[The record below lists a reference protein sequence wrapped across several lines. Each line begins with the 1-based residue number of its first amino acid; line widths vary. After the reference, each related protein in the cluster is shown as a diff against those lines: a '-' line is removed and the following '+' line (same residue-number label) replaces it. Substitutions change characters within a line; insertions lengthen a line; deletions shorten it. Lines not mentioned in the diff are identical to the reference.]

1 MRELQKLI
9 ADAALDS
16 LTFGLPI
23 RRNGELRNPDARFL
37 CWKLIVCPPTSDSG
51 HANQR
56 ASTWLISKLMG
67 SGKEKEDELL
77 VSSTG
82 LSIWKK
88 WLNSACYLSV
98 TRQTAFLDHG
108 PEPGILVAGANAVLF
123 LVSKSIP
130 WDLQRNQLH
139 MLIESLLPDS
149 SLPLLILACDT
160 LGDAVRDSSL
170 KIIDRLNVDREKI
183 SSFRVVIFLNW
194 DAPLQHLNGFLMDE
208 CLREGLQ

>member
-1 MRELQKLI
+1 ME
-9 ADAALDS
+9 
-16 LTFGLPI
+16 
-23 RRNGELRNPDARFL
+23 
-37 CWKLIVCPPTSDSG
+37 
-51 HANQR
+51 
-56 ASTWLISKLMG
+56 
-67 SGKEKEDELL
+67 
-77 VSSTG
+77 
-82 LSIWKK
+82 LSIDAPIDSIIDRNQGPSMIKK
-88 WLNSACYLSV
+88 ILPPVVETSLQEESPGGSRSDQMV
-98 TRQTAFLDHG
+98 EIVEVPKEVLKIQQHEVMLRQQIEVARAKLKLFIRAFLDHG